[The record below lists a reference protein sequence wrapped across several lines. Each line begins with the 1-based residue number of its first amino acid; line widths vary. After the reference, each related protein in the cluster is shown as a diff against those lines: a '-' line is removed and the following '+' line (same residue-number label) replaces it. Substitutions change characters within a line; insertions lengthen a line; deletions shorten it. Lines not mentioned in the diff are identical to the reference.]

1 MGDVLMCR
9 VPVLVRRHRLR
20 LGWRLRPGLNVERPI
35 CQSQIPHLNSNSTP
49 SNHPMQAPLGLNVER
64 LATRYSVGDASF
76 AECVD
81 FSPEHPAKL
90 HLIPRGVGTGSQ
102 SERMCGD

>member
-1 MGDVLMCR
+1 
-9 VPVLVRRHRLR
+9 
-20 LGWRLRPGLNVERPI
+20 
-35 CQSQIPHLNSNSTP
+35 
-49 SNHPMQAPLGLNVER
+49 MQAPLGLNVER

-90 HLIPRGVGTGSQ
+90 HLIPRGGGTSSQ
-102 SERMCGD
+102 SERMCGNWEADCQCVVLRLINASCYVPPPTHTENAIIVDLPDTACGDAPQRESQVC